1 VSGYAELKF
10 YSESG
15 TQVETTVVDGGYTG
29 ASLDVSNVTLGSS
42 NEGSFL
48 FQYSAAPNG
57 ATGNCPMET
66 SLSIEIPNQS
76 LTVNVNLNGVGLL
89 VCGTVN
95 VSPIIQG
102 NSVDRYVP

>member
-1 VSGYAELKF
+1 
-10 YSESG
+10 
-15 TQVETTVVDGGYTG
+15 
-29 ASLDVSNVTLGSS
+29 
-42 NEGSFL
+42 
-48 FQYSAAPNG
+48 
-57 ATGNCPMET
+57 
-66 SLSIEIPNQS
+66 